1 MKTLTYILKDPG
13 SAITHFLGMAGALI
27 VAIPLLSRAN
37 DHLHLLSMIIFICSM
52 FLLYSASTIYHTFD
66 ISESVNTILKK
77 IDHMM
82 IFILIAGSYTPVCLI
97 VLNGK
102 TGYILLSIVW
112 GIALIGII
120 IKSVWVYCPKWFS
133 SILYIAMGWVCVFA
147 FSPILK
153 VLSRAAFLWLLL
165 GGILYTVGGI
175 VYALKLPFLD
185 GKPEPE
191 YGVIPSG
198 SLSLE
203 TLRYKYIN
211 SHVIFHIFV
220 LAGSACHFVFMY
232 CYVVNMPI

>member
-1 MKTLTYILKDPG
+1 MKTLTSYLKDPG

-27 VAIPLLSRAN
+27 AAAPLLFKSK
-37 DHLHLLSMIIFICSM
+37 DGLHILSMTIFICSM
-52 FLLYSASTIYHTFD
+52 FLLYSASTTYHTFD

-97 VLNGK
+97 VLHGK
-102 TGYILLSIVW
+102 TGYILLGTVW

-120 IKSVWVYCPKWFS
+120 IKSVWIFCPKWFS

-147 FSPILK
+147 FSPMLN
-153 VLSRAAFLWLLL
+153 VLSMKAFGWLLA

-175 VYALKLPFLD
+175 IYALKLPFFDENPNNGRIRSKLIQYKILD
-185 GKPEPE
+185 
-191 YGVIPSG
+191 
-198 SLSLE
+198 
-203 TLRYKYIN
+203 

-220 LAGSACHFVFMY
+220 LAGSACHFIFMY
-232 CYVVNMPI
+232 LHVAAMPL